1 MKKIVTALSMV
12 VVLLLGG
19 CGSSMNP
26 ETILEKAYENMQK
39 LDSFTLIGDMNMS
52 VGGEDDSELAIPINM
67 EIRTIRHDL
76 DNPNDDEGYAKV
88 SLSLLGESL
97 TTQTWSK
104 DGMNYIDTGDG
115 KYYKE
120 EKPVTATTQDA
131 KALAKALMEACEE
144 VNVTQDNEKTILDLR
159 LKEGK
164 LPNLMGFAGVD
175 NVEGLDMVGN
185 DALEGF
191 KVNHLYMAL
200 SKDNYIDS
208 LKLEGTSEADGM
220 KMLID
225 MTMDIFDRN
234 SAVIPSFNPSEFV
247 SEEEYN
253 SNLGYG
259 NVADEAEDL
268 NLVPYDEIEFDTG
281 ESIAIDGAGKTATYY
296 PVYFDE
302 DGELRYVDKDY
313 NVCAYGYFMHKEVVD
328 DIMNEVKGSSNYTNV
343 QEGKKNGYQTVI
355 AYAEKETDLFT
366 EDTPFIAYSFDDTTL
381 GLILV
386 GLQNYE
392 DLESLLNNT
401 VYTVK

>member
-1 MKKIVTALSMV
+1 
-12 VVLLLGG
+12 
-19 CGSSMNP
+19 
-26 ETILEKAYENMQK
+26 
-39 LDSFTLIGDMNMS
+39 
-52 VGGEDDSELAIPINM
+52 
-67 EIRTIRHDL
+67 
-76 DNPNDDEGYAKV
+76 
-88 SLSLLGESL
+88 
-97 TTQTWSK
+97 
-104 DGMNYIDTGDG
+104 
-115 KYYKE
+115 
-120 EKPVTATTQDA
+120 
-131 KALAKALMEACEE
+131 
-144 VNVTQDNEKTILDLR
+144 
-159 LKEGK
+159 
-164 LPNLMGFAGVD
+164 
-175 NVEGLDMVGN
+175 
-185 DALEGF
+185 
-191 KVNHLYMAL
+191 MAL
-200 SKDNYIDS
+200 SNDNYIDS

-313 NVCAYGYFMHKEVVD
+313 NVIAYGFFMHKEVVD
-328 DIMNEVKGSSNYTNV
+328 DIMNEVKGSENYTNV

-386 GLQNYE
+386 GLE
-392 DLESLLNNT
+392 DYQSLENLLNNT